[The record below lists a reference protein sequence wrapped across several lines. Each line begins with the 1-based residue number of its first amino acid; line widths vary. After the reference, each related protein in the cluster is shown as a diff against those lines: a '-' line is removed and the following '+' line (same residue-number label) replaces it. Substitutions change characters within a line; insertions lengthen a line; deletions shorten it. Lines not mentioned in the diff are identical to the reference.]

1 LGADWLGSPKRNI
14 QFEYPIH
21 RCLDYD
27 FYDLDVQLVSRGVP
41 CCTEGTELIIP
52 MISIIGVVSPLMLEN
67 LAHGGTYFFF
77 AAFAVLGFFTT
88 CEYWSADRFGHRL
101 IGTCRCPLDFF
112 LPETRLK
119 VSAPDG
125 STDTMLGI

>member
-1 LGADWLGSPKRNI
+1 
-14 QFEYPIH
+14 
-21 RCLDYD
+21 
-27 FYDLDVQLVSRGVP
+27 
-41 CCTEGTELIIP
+41 

-88 CEYWSADRFGHRL
+88 CECQSADLIGNRL
-101 IGTCRCPLDFF
+101 IGACRCLSDFF

-119 VSAPDG
+119 VSASEDRKI
-125 STDTMLGI
+125 TLLLDI

>member
-1 LGADWLGSPKRNI
+1 
-14 QFEYPIH
+14 
-21 RCLDYD
+21 
-27 FYDLDVQLVSRGVP
+27 
-41 CCTEGTELIIP
+41 

-88 CEYWSADRFGHRL
+88 CECQSADLIGNRL
-101 IGTCRCPLDFF
+101 IEACRCLSDFF

-119 VSAPDG
+119 VSDLEDIADG
-125 STDTMLGI
+125 MLVDI